1 MVIMLVHSQLII
13 CVIQVLLFFVSFF
26 KSGFG
31 SSNQQTMDVAISLQ
45 TGAKR

>member
-1 MVIMLVHSQLII
+1 MMIMLVHSQLII
-13 CVIQVLLFFVSFF
+13 CMIQDYLFFLSFF

-45 TGAKR
+45 TGATS